1 MKVKSITGLLLFLAV
16 QFSWAQNPYFL
27 NFDTET
33 GLPSSEVYDVA
44 FGPDGKIW
52 FSTDRGLCSHDSY
65 GFDIYTSKEGL
76 ANNSVLEIKE
86 GPKGE
91 LWFLNLDGS
100 INCLADDSISAFSG
114 NDSLAKF
121 GFQDRWI
128 LGLGWDTQNR
138 MVLWQPRHKLRKDSY
153 YRWEEHSKT
162 WENFSFG
169 QLAKE
174 YPIRNAHNFQILDL
188 GNGYVPEID
197 LKELILTPED
207 GYLSVSLAA
216 PKTVFY
222 GQLDQPFQVDSVT
235 FPTDVIDV
243 MVEGDDLWIGTNSGL
258 FRYRL
263 PDIHNPIGSY
273 FQDLP
278 ISSINKDSEENYW
291 ITTLN
296 KGVLM
301 VPSFDVHQPIYEEQE
316 AGEQTILTISPL
328 EDHLIVTNIKG
339 DIWSIDSSF
348 SGHVLVQDKSQFS
361 SFNHPAQ
368 VESGVLHYPF
378 LIRESPKGLSVQQRN
393 FGFLSNLICEWEP
406 GIFLCLGYTQYRWL
420 DTLAGSSPQ
429 EAAYRPGPGRIL
441 STLKTSEELLLGTVR
456 GVLLVEGTLDNQTE
470 PATSSLS
477 IKAKYPLNPSL
488 QGRINH
494 LVTDS
499 EGRLYIG
506 TMGDGL
512 VILQG
517 DSSVT
522 IGENQG
528 LSSNMIN
535 HLRLENDS
543 TLWIA
548 TNKGLDR
555 LRFATSPKPKTIGL
569 DHLNSLDG
577 LPSNFIRD
585 VAIWKGFVWLA
596 TNKGLVYFD
605 PDQIFQRALP
615 RPQIRLK
622 SIRVNH
628 GEVSAT
634 TSPVFRSSENDLA
647 FDFQAVSFRK
657 PVGVPFYRFR
667 LLGHDSA
674 WNYTSNRSIQY
685 PGLPPGTYDFEVVAQ
700 NRLGNWSEEAAHFPF
715 EVRPHYSQTWW
726 FKGLVGFLAMAL
738 ISGLFLIRYRRI
750 RAREIQERTLQK
762 AQLRT
767 KEAELAALRNQMNP
781 HFVFNALNSIQSF
794 IFRKDVPKASYY
806 LGRFAQLMRNGLEF
820 SRSRL
825 ITLDEELNFLKSY
838 LELESIRFP
847 DRFSYSIQLD
857 EQIYPQKIMLPPFLF
872 QPILENA
879 LKHAFKG
886 LPYPGVLELS
896 FEMVDDQVMQI
907 FIRDNGCGLN
917 VQPKSKLKALHTSRG
932 LEIVQNQMDLISNG
946 ERQASFVL
954 RNRENHP
961 GTEAIFLIPV

>member
-1 MKVKSITGLLLFLAV
+1 MLKSITGLLLFLAV
-16 QFSWAQNPYFL
+16 QSTWAQNPYFL
-27 NFDTET
+27 NYDTET

-44 FGPDGKIW
+44 FGPDGKVW
-52 FSTDRGLCSHDSY
+52 FSTDRGLCSNDSY
-65 GFDIYTSKEGL
+65 GFDIYTNKEGL
-76 ANNSVLEIKE
+76 TNNSVLEIKE
-86 GPKGE
+86 GPNGE

-100 INCLADDSISAFSG
+100 INCLVDDSISAFSG

-128 LGLGWDTQNR
+128 LGLGWDRKDR
-138 MVLWQPRHKLRKDSY
+138 MVLWQPHHKLRKDSY
-153 YRWEEHSKT
+153 YRWEEYSKT
-162 WENFSFG
+162 WENLSFD
-169 QLAKE
+169 QLARE
-174 YPIRNAHNFQILDL
+174 YPVRSAHNFRVLGL

-197 LKELILTPED
+197 LKELILIPND

-216 PKTVFY
+216 PRTVYY
-222 GQLDQPFQVDSVT
+222 GQLDQPFQVDSIT

-243 MVEGDDLWIGTNSGL
+243 MAEGEDLWIGTNSGL

-263 PDIHNPIGSY
+263 PDIHHPIGSY
-273 FQDLP
+273 FQNLP

-301 VPSFDVHQPIYEEQE
+301 VPSFDVHQPSYEDQE
-316 AGEQTILTISPL
+316 SNEQTILTIAPL

-339 DIWSIDSSF
+339 DIWAIDSSF
-348 SGHVLVQDKSQFS
+348 AGQVLVQDKSQFS
-361 SFNHPAQ
+361 SFNHATQ

-378 LIRESPKGLSVQQRN
+378 LIRENPNGLSVQQKEFSFHSN
-393 FGFLSNLICEWEP
+393 FICEWEP

-420 DTLAGSSPQ
+420 DTLSGNIPHV
-429 EAAYRPGPGRIL
+429 AAYRSGPGRIL
-441 STLKTSEELLLGTVR
+441 STLKTSRELLLGTVR
-456 GVLLVEGTLDNQTE
+456 GVLAVEGELDSQTDQSNTLQTK
-470 PATSSLS
+470 P
-477 IKAKYPLNPSL
+477 KYPLIPSL

-494 LVTDS
+494 MVTDS
-499 EGRLYIG
+499 QDRLFVG
-506 TMGDGL
+506 TMGAGL
-512 VILQG
+512 VIIQG
-517 DSSVT
+517 DSSVV
-522 IGENQG
+522 IGESQG

-543 TLWIA
+543 ILWIA

-555 LRFATSPKPKTIGL
+555 LRFTASPQPKILGL
-569 DHLNSLDG
+569 QHLNSLDG

-585 VAIWKGFVWLA
+585 VVIWKGLVWLA

-605 PDQIFQRALP
+605 PEQIFQRALP
-615 RPQIRLK
+615 RPQIRLE

-628 GEVSAT
+628 NQVSASD
-634 TSPVFRSSENDLA
+634 SPVFKSTENDLA

-700 NRLGNWSEEAAHFPF
+700 NRFGSWSEEAAHFSF
-715 EVRPHYSQTWW
+715 EIHPHFSQTWW
-726 FKGLVGFLAMAL
+726 FNSLVGLLVVAL
-738 ISGLFLIRYRRI
+738 IGGLLLIRYRRI
-750 RAREIQERTLQK
+750 RIREIQEQTLQK

-794 IFRKDVPKASYY
+794 IFRKDVPRASYY

-825 ITLDEELNFLKSY
+825 ITLEEELNFLKSY

-847 DRFSYSIQLD
+847 DRFSYSIQMD
-857 EQIYPQKIMLPPFLF
+857 EQIYPRKIMLPPFLF

-886 LPYPGVLELS
+886 LQYPGKLELS
-896 FEMVDDQVMQI
+896 FEMVDDRVLQI
-907 FIRDNGCGLN
+907 FIRDNGCGLD
-917 VQPKSKLKALHTSRG
+917 VQPQSKLKALHTSRG
-932 LEIVQNQMDLISNG
+932 LEIVQNQMDLIGNG
-946 ERQASFVL
+946 QQPASFLL

-961 GTEAIFLIPV
+961 GTEAIFVIPV